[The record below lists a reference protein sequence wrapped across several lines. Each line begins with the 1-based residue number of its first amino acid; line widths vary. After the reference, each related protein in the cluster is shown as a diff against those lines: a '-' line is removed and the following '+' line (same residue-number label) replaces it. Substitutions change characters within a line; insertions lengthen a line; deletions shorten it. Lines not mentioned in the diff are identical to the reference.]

1 MKTIHIIILII
12 ILFLLKKGISQHI
25 RCGCSEYST
34 INQKEYFLHNNQ
46 TVDRS
51 KTNLAGLSREDIQDL
66 KRYDLSKIDWTKI
79 DDYTYAQIVCIVQGC
94 DTRPIIKNLPISS
107 PN

>member
-1 MKTIHIIILII
+1 MNIVHIILLII
-12 ILFLLKKGISQHI
+12 ALCLFKKTFLQHI
-25 RCGCSEYST
+25 RCGCNEYSSLS
-34 INQKEYFLHNNQ
+34 KETFSQ
-46 TVDRS
+46 VDRS
-51 KTNLAGLSREDIQDL
+51 KTNLAALSREDIQDL

-94 DTRPIIKNLPISS
+94 DTRPIIKNFPISS